1 MRSACAAAGGHHPLS
16 SKNASDC
23 LWQDCQQPAQ
33 LTWGGQCTDRCRCAA
48 LPHLLVGLLRLL
60 LALPDLLLLRRLLP
74 GDRLRDLLRLRRG
87 LLLPW
92 RLLGDLLLLLDLLL
106 CLRGLLLRE
115 RLLLLAGDLLP
126 LLPLRRGLLLLR
138 PRLGDRLDVL
148 PLVLLLCR
156 EGDLP
161 DVLRGERLL
170 LRVFLTS
177 MSAVASRLRMES
189 AAARPASLA
198 STPPFIAGSLCTSV
212 VCPPSWEGCDDIGD
226 APAML
231 STRPAG
237 STKQLLLS
245 SIPAPL

>member
-1 MRSACAAAGGHHPLS
+1 MLCWLMASSQWPLATWQAGRPVALGSLQVCRPAPLAAA
-16 SKNASDC
+16 
-23 LWQDCQQPAQ
+23 
-33 LTWGGQCTDRCRCAA
+33 TTAA
-48 LPHLLVGLLRLL
+48 AAHLLEGLLRLL
-60 LALPDLLLLRRLLP
+60 LGLPDLLLLRRLLP

-106 CLRGLLLRE
+106 RLRGLLL

-126 LLPLRRGLLLLR
+126 LLLRRRGLLLLR
-138 PRLGDRLDVL
+138 ALLGDRLEVL

-170 LRVFLTS
+170 LRVFLSPAPATGS
-177 MSAVASRLRMES
+177 WLWMDSF
-189 AAARPASLA
+189 AARAASLA

-212 VCPPSWEGCDDIGD
+212 VCPPSWEGCDECGD

-231 STRPAG
+231 SARPVDG
-237 STKQLLLS
+237 VEHHG
-245 SIPAPL
+245 